1 MKKYILLL
9 LVSFFTLNC
18 DKDDDEDCNCGII
31 TDDEITDDDCYS
43 LSIRNDCSDNIE
55 TFCFTEDI
63 WMDNY
68 VGGDFCVTNVDSW

>member
-31 TDDEITDDDCYS
+31 TDDEITGDCYS
-43 LSIRNDCSDNIE
+43 LSIRNDCSDNVE